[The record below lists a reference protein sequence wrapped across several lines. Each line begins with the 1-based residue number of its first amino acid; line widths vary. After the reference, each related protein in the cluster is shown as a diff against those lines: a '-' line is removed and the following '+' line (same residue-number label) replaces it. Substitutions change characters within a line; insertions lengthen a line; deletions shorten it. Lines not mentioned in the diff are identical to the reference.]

1 MADPDRPLF
10 ADAQAELA
18 RLAGEVRRMAG
29 LRWQLAR
36 LELDASAR
44 RLRRLAILVTAA
56 FVMIL
61 TSLPILVVAVAC
73 LLPEAFRPYFL
84 WAVGGAL
91 LCGGGVGLAAGWRAW
106 RRFRRERFGLEETLE
121 ELREDLVWLEEWIGR
136 DDEEGPGSPG

>member
-18 RLAGEVRRMAG
+18 RLAADLRRMAG

-36 LELDASAR
+36 LELDASAS
-44 RLRRLAILVTAA
+44 RLARLAILLAA
-56 FVMIL
+56 ASVMVF
-61 TSLPILVVAVAC
+61 TSLPILVVAGAC

-91 LCGGGVGLAAGWRAW
+91 LCAGVLGLVAAWQAW
-106 RRFRRERFGLEETLE
+106 RRLRRERFGLEETLE
-121 ELREDLVWLEEWIGR
+121 ELREDLVWLEEWISRG
-136 DDEEGPGSPG
+136 DEEGPGSRG